1 MTIAG
6 GDWEAIIT
14 AVVDQEHP
22 GDPDV
27 ALLARHVK
35 ARLRRQG
42 MSVLAASEYGIL
54 SRSTLTAITQGAD
67 RVPSYRTLSKLDDLL
82 SWEPGSAERAL
93 HGGEPIPREEGVYGK
108 LPAQPTDAPEEDVA
122 AATAALNDVFDT
134 TFEDPS
140 GWNYGHLLRW
150 IDQRLRELNMTKSKF
165 AAIGGPARATLAT
178 LGKRGFGPSAETLD
192 RIDTFL
198 LWERGSAL
206 TALRG
211 GTPVRKGPKV
221 APNPALVPLN
231 GALDTLNAVK
241 VRLTRQSQSLSQL
254 HSDVDEA
261 LERVSVAISELGD
274 RERLDAL
281 LLSEMGDPEQGDAAG
296 TGEIHD

>member
-1 MTIAG
+1 M
-6 GDWEAIIT
+6 
-14 AVVDQEHP
+14 
-22 GDPDV
+22 
-27 ALLARHVK
+27 
-35 ARLRRQG
+35 
-42 MSVLAASEYGIL
+42 LAASEYGIL

-67 RVPSYRTLSKLDDLL
+67 RVPSYRTLAKLDDLL
-82 SWEPGSAERAL
+82 SWEPGSAEKVL
-93 HGGEPIPREEGVYGK
+93 YGGEPTPREDGVYGK
-108 LPAQPTDAPEEDVA
+108 LPVPPADAPAEDA
-122 AATAALNDVFDT
+122 AAAAALNDVFDT
-134 TFEDPS
+134 TFEDRA
-140 GWNYGHLLRW
+140 GWDYDHLVRW
-150 IDQRLRELNMTKSKF
+150 IEQRLRELNMTKSKF

-221 APNPALVPLN
+221 APNPALIPLN

-261 LERVSVAISELGD
+261 LERVSVAISELDD
-274 RERLDAL
+274 RTRLDAL

-296 TGEIHD
+296 TGEIHG